1 MEINSD
7 RTLDVNASKGIEEGE
22 YNAGKSLLGNKNATG
37 SSAFILVGF
46 AEAHKFHSL
55 IFAVLMSLYILT
67 IMTNMLII
75 LILKSDAIFNSPM
88 YFFLMH
94 LAGLEAFY
102 MTVII
107 PKLLENLM
115 VETTFISYIGC
126 ALQMFFFLFFGV
138 AESFLM
144 ATMAIDR
151 YVAICHPLRYRT
163 IMSKN
168 VCLVMVAGPYL
179 CGTAVG
185 LIHTIV
191 TFSGKFCSSVINHFF
206 CEVQPL
212 LELLCGDTYSNE
224 VLIMGVAIF
233 AITLP
238 FSLIILSYIGIIST
252 ICGLPSSESK
262 YKAFSTCSSHL
273 IVVILFYGT
282 CSAAYLRPK
291 SSYSPSLDK
300 ILSFSYSIV
309 TPLLNPIIY
318 SIRNKEIKGAVQ
330 KLWRKM
336 MSQ

>member
-1 MEINSD
+1 MESNSD
-7 RTLDVNASKGIEEGE
+7 RTLGVDAGKGIKEGE
-22 YNAGKSLLGNKNATG
+22 YNPGKLLLGNKNDTG

-75 LILKSDAIFNSPM
+75 LIIKSDPIFNSPM

-107 PKLLENLM
+107 PKLLENLL
-115 VETTFISYIGC
+115 VEPTFISYLGC

-138 AESFLM
+138 VESFLM

-151 YVAICHPLRYRT
+151 YVAICHPLCYTT

-168 VCLVMVAGPYL
+168 VCLIMVAGPYL
-179 CGTAVG
+179 CGTTVG
-185 LIHTIV
+185 MIHTIV
-191 TFSGKFCSSVINHFF
+191 TFSSKFCSFVINHFF

-233 AITLP
+233 ATI
-238 FSLIILSYIGIIST
+238 LID
-252 ICGLPSSESK
+252 C
-262 YKAFSTCSSHL
+262 
-273 IVVILFYGT
+273 
-282 CSAAYLRPK
+282 
-291 SSYSPSLDK
+291 
-300 ILSFSYSIV
+300 
-309 TPLLNPIIY
+309 PIIRWHY
-318 SIRNKEIKGAVQ
+318 
-330 KLWRKM
+330 LYYM
-336 MSQ
+336 